1 MKGGNNMKC
10 GIYKITNLI
19 NGKIYIGCS
28 KNIEHRWIAHKS
40 ESILEHNPQYN
51 YSIHKAFRK
60 YGIDNFSFEI
70 IELVSEQELFDKEKY
85 WIAFYDSYNKGY
97 NETKGGDCGPSMPG
111 ESNPNAKL
119 LRADIIAI
127 RSALLEGKMPSEVF
141 PAYADRI
148 TRKGF
153 DYIWRGESW
162 KEILPEAIE
171 YVKSEEYL
179 KKAKAYAAKSA
190 IPSEKKEMWEDIRNK
205 KQKGLK
211 RLDVYEEY
219 KDKYSLSGFN
229 KVWYRL

>member
-1 MKGGNNMKC
+1 MKC

-19 NGKIYIGCS
+19 NGKVYIGCS
-28 KNIEHRWIAHKS
+28 KDIEHRWIAHKS

-70 IELVSEQELFDKEKY
+70 IELVPESELFEKEKY

-97 NETKGGDCGPSMPG
+97 NETLGGDCGPTMPG
-111 ESNPNAKL
+111 ESNPNAKVSE
-119 LRADIIAI
+119 ADVVAI
-127 RSALLEGKMPSEVF
+127 RSALLEGKMPSEVYPF
-141 PAYADRI
+141 YADKI

-162 KEILPEAIE
+162 KGILPEAIK

-179 KKAKAYAAKSA
+179 KKVKAHAAKSA

-211 RLDVYEEY
+211 RLDVYEGY
-219 KDKYSLSGFN
+219 KEKYSLSGFN